1 MNEKALE
8 HVELFHKLAAPLP
21 KTAYKDLKLGGRTMT
36 VIDAYHIVSRL
47 TQVFG
52 LAGFGWGVEVEEFRQ
67 EDGNIA
73 AVGHLWYIIEGKKYT
88 VSAIGDARIFK
99 GNVAEGMKKAQT
111 NLISKASSLIGI
123 GLSVY
128 QGKGIDDPYL
138 DQEYAKED
146 REPPKLDAGDW
157 KKAATLKGKALNEL
171 GVCERE
177 KLIEWRNRVMSQ
189 SLSDEAFRLWHL
201 VGQMAK
207 EISKA
212 EVKAA

>member
-99 GNVAEGMKKAQT
+99 GNVAEGMKKLR
-111 NLISKASSLIGI
+111 LILFLKPLVLLALDFQFIRARALMTLIWI
-123 GLSVY
+123 RSMLKKIVSHLS
-128 QGKGIDDPYL
+128 
-138 DQEYAKED
+138 
-146 REPPKLDAGDW
+146 
-157 KKAATLKGKALNEL
+157 
-171 GVCERE
+171 
-177 KLIEWRNRVMSQ
+177 
-189 SLSDEAFRLWHL
+189 
-201 VGQMAK
+201 
-207 EISKA
+207 
-212 EVKAA
+212 